1 MAATPQQQGKLF
13 KTIATR
19 AARAADDK
27 KGEDIRLLHTRPISS
42 VADYMLIVSVTSPNH
57 MKAVE
62 EEVRMA
68 LKSGGE
74 HAIHRDGRKSD
85 VWRVLDYGG
94 LLVHIMHP
102 KAREFYALDKL
113 FHDAKVVRWIL
124 AKPKAK
130 PKTKTK
136 KKPASR
142 KKRTARK

>member
-1 MAATPQQQGKLF
+1 MAPTPQQQGKRF

-27 KGEDIRLLHTRPISS
+27 KGEDIRLLHVRPISS

-57 MKAVE
+57 MRAVE
-62 EEVRMA
+62 EEVRLA
-68 LKSGGE
+68 LKAGGDQLT
-74 HAIHRDGRKSD
+74 HRDGRKSD

-113 FHDAKVVRWIL
+113 FHNAKAVRWIP
-124 AKPKAK
+124 AKAK
-130 PKTKTK
+130 K
-136 KKPASR
+136 KAVSR
-142 KKRTARK
+142 KKRPARKRKHG